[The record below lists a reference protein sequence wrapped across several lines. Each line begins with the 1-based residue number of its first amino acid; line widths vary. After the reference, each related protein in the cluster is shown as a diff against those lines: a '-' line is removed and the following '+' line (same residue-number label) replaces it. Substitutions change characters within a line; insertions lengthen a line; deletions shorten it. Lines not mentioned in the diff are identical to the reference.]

1 MNTNRNLR
9 RQPENQT
16 RQRQLNIVSS
26 RPHDIICQAKKHWLS
41 GAFQKTDRPQLIIK
55 TVNPIPAAYGET
67 ITTPEDELGNSE
79 IIGYKVFCPFCKK
92 FEEQITGTAAEGY
105 VLQSLCGRG
114 FYRIFMDDVRRDIVH
129 KVLEAADYEELL

>member
-1 MNTNRNLR
+1 MPAGQGRAVNRERRGENMITTTNR
-9 RQPENQT
+9 P
-16 RQRQLNIVSS
+16 
-26 RPHDIICQAKKHWLS
+26 QATSQANNWLKNY
-41 GAFQKTDRPQLIIK
+41 FKQNDRPQLIIK

-67 ITTPEDELGNSE
+67 IITPEDELGNSE

-114 FYRIFMDDVRRDIVH
+114 FYRIFMDDVRENIVS
-129 KVLEAADYEELL
+129 KVLEASDYEELL

>member
-1 MNTNRNLR
+1 MITTTNR
-9 RQPENQT
+9 P
-16 RQRQLNIVSS
+16 
-26 RPHDIICQAKKHWLS
+26 QADSQANNWLKNY
-41 GAFQKTDRPQLIIK
+41 FKQNDRPQLIIK

-79 IIGYKVFCPFCKK
+79 IIGYNVFCPFCKK

-114 FYRIFMDDVRRDIVH
+114 FYRIFMDDVRENIVS

>member
-1 MNTNRNLR
+1 MITTTNR
-9 RQPENQT
+9 P
-16 RQRQLNIVSS
+16 
-26 RPHDIICQAKKHWLS
+26 QADSQANNWLKNY
-41 GAFQKTDRPQLIIK
+41 FKQNDRPQLIIK

-67 ITTPEDELGNSE
+67 IITPEDELGNSE

-114 FYRIFMDDVRRDIVH
+114 FYRIFMDDVRENIVS
-129 KVLEAADYEELL
+129 KVLEASDYEELL